1 MKIYYIFIGIAL
13 SSLSLFAE
21 KIEGYTQLEYLDTTG
36 KEWFD
41 TGLKVKGVYNI
52 KAKLQSF
59 ALGYSPQSS
68 RLTGFNAPRYAL
80 YGGGD
85 KFSGSGKNF
94 FMAVSVCWGYYLPTV
109 LASYNNT
116 SYVYYINDTS
126 CKPME
131 YTYVREYQKV
141 KFKIGSFK
149 YNPDDDNLK
158 NFTSINNFFIAAANT
173 PGANAYPGI
182 MRIWYFQIMDTS
194 DGDKL
199 LRDYIPVRRN
209 SDGEVGLYDKVE
221 NVFYGNASGEGSV
234 KAGPSKVEEW
244 VVADRG
250 LFNYSAEWTISGYSG
265 NSTLKGV
272 PVLLRLSPQ
281 TVEGFSYRQCL
292 DQGKDIAFSSKE
304 DFSDRLP
311 YEIEEWDTKGT
322 SLIWVKVPSVSGK
335 TTKIYMRWG
344 RTEPAV
350 NLASTEV
357 WSEYLGVWHMNNY
370 DEEKGALDSSAYGRH
385 AKIVS
390 SDESVEPAL
399 PTKVPAKVGFGL
411 QTAAKT
417 RFEAESLHHFP
428 EKYDDMPLYFTISI
442 WAKKEGDY
450 QSNED
455 IVGSFENLDNK
466 THRYG
471 WLLEY
476 SSSKNYQFHYG
487 KKTKTSSGIVTA
499 SIDEWQYHTFSSDT
513 MSAILYLQ
521 GDSVRVTQSS
531 SVREDNSIAD
541 VGGQALGGI
550 DKPLSILGPNCNMP
564 GICDEVRISKTVL
577 SADRIK
583 ADYQMMTV
591 PDFAVCSSVF
601 KLREPG
607 FRIMVR

>member
-1 MKIYYIFIGIAL
+1 MKNCCIFIGIAL

-41 TGLKVKGVYNI
+41 TGLKTKSVYNI

-59 ALGYSPQSS
+59 AIGYSPKGSAM
-68 RLTGFNAPRYAL
+68 GAKAPWYAL

-85 KFSGSGKNF
+85 GSKNKVI
-94 FMAVSVCWGYYLPTV
+94 MAAAVCWDSTYLPGV
-109 LASYNNT
+109 LSMFNDSNYI
-116 SYVYYINDTS
+116 YYWTTTPNPAI
-126 CKPME
+126 PLE
-131 YTYVREYQKV
+131 YTYDH
-141 KFKIGSFK
+141 GSMVYFRYGTQRYGK
-149 YNPDDDNLK
+149 GHTRG
-158 NFTSINNFFIAAANT
+158 NFTSDNNFYIAAANV
-173 PGANAYPGI
+173 PGLKTYPGI

-194 DGDKL
+194 NSNKL

-221 NVFYGNASGEGSV
+221 NVFYGNVSGEGSV

-244 VVADRG
+244 VVADSG

-272 PVLLRLSPQ
+272 PVLLRLSSQ

-344 RTEPAV
+344 RAEPAI

-357 WSEYLGVWHMNNY
+357 WSDYLGVWHMNNY

-390 SDESVEPAL
+390 SNESVEPAL

-411 QTAAKT
+411 QTAANT

-428 EKYDDMPLYFTISI
+428 DKYDDMPLYFTVSI
-442 WAKKEGDY
+442 WAKKTGTYKEYNDIIGCHQGVDGGRHGWVAQYGSANEKEWCYLKYGMRTSDY
-450 QSNED
+450 
-455 IVGSFENLDNK
+455 
-466 THRYG
+466 Y
-471 WLLEY
+471 
-476 SSSKNYQFHYG
+476 NYMTG
-487 KKTKTSSGIVTA
+487 VPIS
-499 SIDEWQYHTFSSDT
+499 DWQYYTFSSDAGAGGYVRMYYNGEQKT
-513 MSAILYLQ
+513 SAPSAKL
-521 GDSVRVTQSS
+521 
-531 SVREDNSIAD
+531 
-541 VGGQALGGI
+541 LGGI
-550 DKPLSILGPNCNMP
+550 DKPLSILGPICTMP
-564 GICDEVRISKTVL
+564 ANGDEVRISKTVL

-583 ADYQMMTV
+583 ADYQMMTKS
-591 PDFAVCSSVF
+591 DFAVCSSVF